1 MKYFTSA
8 SFLFSLFLAIACQQ
22 KASNASELTAR
33 ISEDFNTG
41 TEQLN
46 QYKPLHDS
54 TFVLIRSIKITGSAQ
69 GEAGIAQAYPLVQE
83 AMTFYLAYNNLQKA
97 NADLEALSN
106 RLSSG
111 QISFADA
118 QKEYNTLHETWK
130 TSGDAL
136 PSGEAIY
143 QKVKADFAKTF
154 PNPINN
160 Q

>member
-1 MKYFTSA
+1 
-8 SFLFSLFLAIACQQ
+8 LFLAIACQQ

-33 ISEDFNTG
+33 ISEDCKTG
-41 TEQLN
+41 TDQLN
-46 QYKPLHDS
+46 QYKPLYDS
-54 TFVLIRSIKITGSAQ
+54 TFVLIRTIKITGAAQ
-69 GEAGIAQAYPLVQE
+69 GEAGIAQAYPLAQE
-83 AMTFYLAYNNLQKA
+83 AMTFFLAYDNHQKA
-97 NADLEALSN
+97 NTELEALSA

-118 QKEYNTLHETWK
+118 QKEYAALHETWK

-143 QKVKADFAKTF
+143 QKVKADFAKAF
-154 PNPINN
+154 PNPINR